1 MRLKDKSNE
10 IILQKQVITQRKENN
25 FSKKSSYSMCRKP
38 FNNKELVYI
47 IEELFNWYTLKRIVL
62 KMRKRICILRYIL
75 SFIHIGIQYTNYSPF
90 SILAFN
96 AARASISPREVLAAT
111 LFT

>member
-1 MRLKDKSNE
+1 MRLYY
-10 IILQKQVITQRKENN
+10 
-25 FSKKSSYSMCRKP
+25 KSSYSVCRKP

-62 KMRKRICILRYIL
+62 KMKKRICILRYIL

>member
-1 MRLKDKSNE
+1 MRLYYKSN
-10 IILQKQVITQRKENN
+10 VITQRKENN
-25 FSKKSSYSMCRKP
+25 SSEKETVILSIENYSRIK
-38 FNNKELVYI
+38 NEYI
-47 IEELFNWYTLKRIVL
+47 IEELLNWYTLKRIVL

>member
-1 MRLKDKSNE
+1 MLLHREKKTTPQKKE
-10 IILQKQVITQRKENN
+10 AVILCVEN
-25 FSKKSSYSMCRKP
+25 YSRIK
-38 FNNKELVYI
+38 NKYI
-47 IEELFNWYTLKRIVL
+47 IEEQSNWYTLKRIVL

>member
-1 MRLKDKSNE
+1 MLLHREKKTTLKERSSNS
-10 IILQKQVITQRKENN
+10 V
-25 FSKKSSYSMCRKP
+25 YRKP
-38 FNNKELVYI
+38 FNNKKLVYI
-47 IEELFNWYTLKRIVL
+47 IEELLNWYTLKRIVL
-62 KMRKRICILRYIL
+62 KIRKRICILRYIL

>member
-10 IILQKQVITQRKENN
+10 IILQKQCYYTEKRKQLLKN
-25 FSKKSSYSMCRKP
+25 SSYSMCRKP

>member
-10 IILQKQVITQRKENN
+10 IILQKQCYYTEKRKQLL
-25 FSKKSSYSMCRKP
+25 KKSCYSVCLKP
-38 FNNKELVYI
+38 FNNKKLVYI

>member
-1 MRLKDKSNE
+1 MRLYYKRS
-10 IILQKQVITQRKENN
+10 VITQRKENN
-25 FSKKSSYSMCRKP
+25 SSKSSYSVYRKP
-38 FNNKELVYI
+38 FNNKKLVYI
-47 IEELFNWYTLKRIVL
+47 IEELLNWYTLKRIVL
-62 KMRKRICILRYIL
+62 KIRKRICILRYIL

>member
-1 MRLKDKSNE
+1 MRLYYKSRLLHRE
-10 IILQKQVITQRKENN
+10 KKTTSQ
-25 FSKKSSYSMCRKP
+25 KSSYSMCRKP

>member
-1 MRLKDKSNE
+1 MRLYYKSS
-10 IILQKQVITQRKENN
+10 VITQRKENN
-25 FSKKSSYSMCRKP
+25 SSKKAVILCVENHSIIK
-38 FNNKELVYI
+38 KIAYI

-62 KMRKRICILRYIL
+62 KMKKRICILRYIL

>member
-1 MRLKDKSNE
+1 MRLYYKSSV
-10 IILQKQVITQRKENN
+10 IIQRKENN
-25 FSKKSSYSMCRKP
+25 PQKSCYSVCRKP
-38 FNNKELVYI
+38 FNNKKLVYI

-62 KMRKRICILRYIL
+62 KMKKRICILRYIL

>member
-1 MRLKDKSNE
+1 MRLYY
-10 IILQKQVITQRKENN
+10 
-25 FSKKSSYSMCRKP
+25 KSSYSVCRKP

-62 KMRKRICILRYIL
+62 KIRKRICILRYIL

>member
-1 MRLKDKSNE
+1 
-10 IILQKQVITQRKENN
+10 
-25 FSKKSSYSMCRKP
+25 MCRKP

-47 IEELFNWYTLKRIVL
+47 IEEQSNWYTLKRIVL

>member
-10 IILQKQVITQRKENN
+10 IILQKQCYYTEKRKQLLKKAVI
-25 FSKKSSYSMCRKP
+25 
-38 FNNKELVYI
+38 LVYI

-62 KMRKRICILRYIL
+62 KMKKRICILRYIL

>member
-1 MRLKDKSNE
+1 MRLKGKSNE
-10 IILQKQVITQRKENN
+10 IILQKQCYYTEKRKQLL
-25 FSKKSSYSMCRKP
+25 KKSSYSVCRKP
-38 FNNKELVYI
+38 FNNKKLVYI
-47 IEELFNWYTLKRIVL
+47 IEELLNWYTLKRIVL
-62 KMRKRICILRYIL
+62 KIRKRICIWRYIL

>member
-1 MRLKDKSNE
+1 MRLYYKSS
-10 IILQKQVITQRKENN
+10 VITQRKENN